1 MKHLQDASKELM
13 GHLLFALNHSLD
25 LKRDGVD
32 PMMPFA
38 VVIRGEEKILKAF
51 AGDGP
56 DYANRMWEKTLQEE
70 RPDFAIFASDSY
82 LTMEG
87 TRYDAVLL
95 KAFDKRDPVIYLV
108 GQRFRPKSASDGFRQ
123 LGNPGFLGT
132 EANPYAAPS
141 SHTSSGKKPWWKV
154 W

>member
-1 MKHLQDASKELM
+1 MKHLQQASKELK
-13 GHLLFALNHSLD
+13 GHLLYALNHSLD

-32 PMMPFA
+32 PMIPFA
-38 VVIRGEEKILKAF
+38 VVIRGEEKALKAF

-56 DYANRMWEKTLQEE
+56 DYADRMWQKTLEE
-70 RPDFAIFASDSY
+70 EQPDYAVFASDSY

-87 TRYDAVLL
+87 VKYDAVLL
-95 KAFDKRDPVIYLV
+95 KAYDRNDTEIYLV
-108 GQRFRPKSASDGFRQ
+108 GQRFQPKSEQEEFRQ

-132 EANPYAAPS
+132 EANPY
-141 SHTSSGKKPWWKV
+141 HTPPVANTGNKKPWWKV